1 MHMHHFATHMTLSWP
16 SIVFLVSR
24 ETDFRWSDEECY
36 LTGKIMQS
44 SQRAVL
50 FFILLFTFSCVYL
63 FNTILIVLTLFYLL
77 LWLKSSQF
85 FYFLYITPHRH
96 NTVCRHCSNNYGAFY
111 CYIFWLHL
119 FFFSFYFVFAY
130 IILSLLFQLK

>member
-1 MHMHHFATHMTLSWP
+1 MHMHHFTTHMTLSWP
-16 SIVFLVSR
+16 SIVFLVSG

-36 LTGKIMQS
+36 MTGKIMQS

-63 FNTILIVLTLFYLL
+63 FNNILIVLAFFYLL
-77 LWLKSSQF
+77 LGLKSSQF

-96 NTVCRHCSNNYGAFY
+96 YTVCRHCSNNYGAFY
-111 CYIFWLHL
+111 FYIFWLRLIFL
-119 FFFSFYFVFAY
+119 FFLFWHTLFYLYYFS
-130 IILSLLFQLK
+130 

>member
-1 MHMHHFATHMTLSWP
+1 MHVHHITTHMTLSWP

-24 ETDFRWSDEECY
+24 ETYFRWSDGECY
-36 LTGKIMQS
+36 MTGKIMQS

-63 FNTILIVLTLFYLL
+63 FNNILIVLAFFYLL
-77 LWLKSSQF
+77 LGLKSSQF
-85 FYFLYITPHRH
+85 FFILYITPHRH
-96 NTVCRHCSNNYGAFY
+96 YTVCRHCSNNYGAFY
-111 CYIFWLHL
+111 FYIFWLRL
-119 FFFSFYFVFAY
+119 FSFLFLLAY